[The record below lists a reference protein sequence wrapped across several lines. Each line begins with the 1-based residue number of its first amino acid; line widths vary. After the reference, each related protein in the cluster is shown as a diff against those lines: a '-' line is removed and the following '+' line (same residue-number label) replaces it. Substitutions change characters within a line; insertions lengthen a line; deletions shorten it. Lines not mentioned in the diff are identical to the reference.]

1 MPAER
6 PAASTLSGAAEE
18 SPGERLA
25 EPGGPERASFDS
37 ADLRVLLCRL
47 STYEQVMPSVT
58 HRALLWA
65 ARQVPGVHA
74 DVAYRPRDDGRP
86 RRGGGP
92 PSGWVAAGC
101 GEPARRF
108 DLLGISL
115 TVPQEA
121 LNLPRLLHASGIP
134 LGGRARA
141 ADPRSPLVV
150 LGGHSAA
157 VAPFLHGAVGPG
169 DDADQGLVDAVVV
182 GDGLGVLPDLLRAL
196 RDPAVRA
203 LPRPDLLRTL
213 ARRVAG
219 LYVPSLV
226 EHVHRDGRLVEVRPR
241 AEDVPFPVRRR
252 SDPPELWRGYDG
264 AFIPWSDE
272 PGEETLP
279 VAFACPRRCRF
290 CRDGWCS
297 GPYRETPPDL
307 VLDLAARLKASLAA
321 VDLNLLSSDLG
332 CRRDLLPLFARLLE
346 IYPRLSAKSLSG
358 ISLVRSPML
367 PALLPRL
374 GKRELTVGV
383 EGASARLRAY
393 LGKEFDPWTLPERLG
408 AMARDGL
415 RQLKL
420 FFIVTG
426 LEREDDR
433 DEMGRLLAALRGAAP
448 RLRLLASLMPLFP
461 APGTPLGFAPLRP
474 LDEPCRALADVAR
487 AAGAE
492 PRLSAAPAEVRA
504 LALLTRAGRAAT
516 PILVRASLEHGVA
529 FDADVRDGD
538 AALLERMLAE
548 NGIDPRRLADELP
561 ASAVLP
567 WDDIDFGVPR
577 RTLRREYARARAA
590 AEDVTPVPA
599 ARTATEEE
607 PPAAERSPHRAPS
620 TLPLALPEVVFSGGT
635 AGPHVERRTGHYRRG
650 GFCVSPGPPAP
661 RLEQSPRPRTTRSP
675 PPQGGE
681 ERSPLPDPF
690 ARRRRVVLAF
700 DVRAGAAGR
709 PAATLARGALR
720 EWFLAE
726 DEAARA
732 FAGLGEVAGV
742 PGTAGLRLAVVEFAE
757 SFAPR
762 LPAPRRASSGA
773 RPAEPRMLVE
783 RFPER
788 PWFLAR
794 GPDEGRFAAL
804 RERVA
809 ALRPAPRH
817 RVERTATGR
826 RLLVDK
832 GYWNRCGLAAAHVV
846 GDELLLVLAAA
857 AAPLVE
863 ALGAAFGPPRIVAVF
878 DATGGSR
885 CPSCRSPAF
894 VPLVVPDDA
903 PPAPLCPACGLTGPG
918 PATPR

>member
-6 PAASTLSGAAEE
+6 PAAPSVSGSAAA
-18 SPGERLA
+18 PAGEPLA
-25 EPGGPERASFDS
+25 EPGGPERASFAS

-47 STYEQVMPSVT
+47 STYEQVLSSVT

-65 ARQVPGVHA
+65 ARGVPGVHA
-74 DVAYRPRDDGRP
+74 DVAYRPLDDGRP
-86 RRGGGP
+86 RRGGAP
-92 PSGWVAAGC
+92 PAGWVATGC

-108 DLLGISL
+108 DLLGITL

-134 LGGRARA
+134 LGRNARA
-141 ADPRSPLVV
+141 ADPGAPLVV

-157 VAPFLHGAVGPG
+157 VASFLHGAVGPG

-182 GDGLGVLPDLLRAL
+182 GDGLGALPDLLRTL

-203 LPRPDLLRTL
+203 RPRPDLLRTL

-241 AEDVPFPVRRR
+241 VEGVPFPVSRR

-307 VLDLAARLKASLAA
+307 VLELAARLKASLAA

-358 ISLVRSPML
+358 VSLVHSPML

-393 LGKEFDPWTLPERLG
+393 LGKRFDPWTLPERIG
-408 AMARDGL
+408 PMARDGL

-420 FFIVTG
+420 FFIATG
-426 LEREDDR
+426 LEREDDL
-433 DEMGRLLAALRGAAP
+433 DELGRLLAALRGAAP

-474 LDEPCRALADVAR
+474 LDKACRALAETAR

-492 PRLSAAPAEVRA
+492 PRLSAGPAEVRA

-516 PILVRASLEHGVA
+516 PTLVRASREHGVA
-529 FDADVRDGD
+529 FDAGVRDGD
-538 AALLERMLAE
+538 AALLERLLAAA
-548 NGIDPRRLADELP
+548 GLDPRRLADELP
-561 ASAVLP
+561 ANAVLP
-567 WDDIDFGVPR
+567 WDDIDFGVSR

-590 AEDVTPVPA
+590 AAGATPEPA

-607 PPAAERSPHRAPS
+607 TPPTERSARRAPAA
-620 TLPLALPEVVFSGGT
+620 LPLALPEVVPPGGS
-635 AGPHVERRTGHYRRG
+635 AWPHAERHTGGYRRG
-650 GFCVSPGPPAP
+650 GRCVPSGPPAP
-661 RLEQSPRPRTTRSP
+661 RLGQSPRPRATRCP
-675 PPQGGE
+675 APQGGD

-690 ARRRRVVLAF
+690 ARRRRVALAF
-700 DVRAGAAGR
+700 DVRPGAAGR
-709 PAATLARGALR
+709 PPATLARGALR
-720 EWFLAE
+720 EWFLAQ

-732 FAGLGEVAGV
+732 FAGLGEVFGV

-762 LPAPRRASSGA
+762 LPAPCRASSGA
-773 RPAEPRMLVE
+773 RPAEPRALLE

-809 ALRPAPRH
+809 ALHPAPRH
-817 RVERTATGR
+817 RVERIATGR

-832 GYWNRCGLAAAHVV
+832 GYWNRCGLAAAHVA
-846 GDELLLVLAAA
+846 GDELLLFLASA
-857 AAPLVE
+857 AAPLVA
-863 ALGAAFGPPRIVAVF
+863 ALGAAFGPPRVVAAF
-878 DATGGSR
+878 DAAGGAR
-885 CPSCRSPAF
+885 CPACRSPAL

-903 PPAPLCPACGLTGPG
+903 PPPVCPACGLTAPG